1 MRPVSTSAAAAPRE
15 ATLLLDEDTG
25 RVTLEGTCEVQAL
38 PQAHSL
44 PGHAD
49 LQF

>member
-1 MRPVSTSAAAAPRE
+1 MRPAGTTEAATPRE
-15 ATLLLDEDTG
+15 AALLLDEDTG
-25 RVTLEGTCEVQAL
+25 RVTLEGTSEVQAL
-38 PQAHSL
+38 PQAQGS